1 MFINIHTHH
10 HALNNNQWVIQNL
23 YKEFEKVNEVGN
35 YSIGLHPYYINEA
48 TWEKEFS
55 ILQKFAANNF
65 VMAIGECGLDKNCNT
80 DFSLQQKV
88 FSEQIILANSLQKPL
103 VMHCVNAYQEVVTI
117 LKANKNKVPV
127 IFHGFNKKETI
138 TLLLI
143 EEGYYLSF
151 GKAILKENI
160 QNLLNKIPVDKIF
173 FETDDDTITIEE
185 IYSTAEKTLSV
196 NTESLQM
203 TIKKNAIKIFGDG
216 LF

>member
-1 MFINIHTHH
+1 MFINIHSHH

-55 ILQKFAANNF
+55 TLQKFAANNL

-103 VMHCVNAYQEVVTI
+103 VIHCVNAYQEIVTI

-127 IFHGFNKKETI
+127 VFHGFNKKETI
-138 TLLLI
+138 ALSLVK
-143 EEGYYLSF
+143 EGYYLSF

-160 QNLLNKIPVDKIF
+160 QNLLNKIPADKIF
-173 FETDDDTITIEE
+173 FETDDDIITIEE

-203 TIKKNAIKIFGDG
+203 TIKKNAIKLFGDG

>member
-1 MFINIHTHH
+1 MFINIHSHH